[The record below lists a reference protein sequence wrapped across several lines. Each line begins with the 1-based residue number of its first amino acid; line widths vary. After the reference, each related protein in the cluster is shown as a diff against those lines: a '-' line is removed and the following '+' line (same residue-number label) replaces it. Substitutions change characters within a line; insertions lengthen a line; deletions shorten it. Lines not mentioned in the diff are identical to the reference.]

1 MVSYR
6 GLRGEEGDQVT
17 AKVNS
22 LQAIRHDL
30 QNYVGKPVRL
40 RANRGRKKI
49 LEAEG
54 ILEKTYPNLFV
65 IRLEDGSPVQR
76 MSYTYADVLTET
88 VELKYL
94 DRRIGVS

>member
-1 MVSYR
+1 M
-6 GLRGEEGDQVT
+6 T
-17 AKVNS
+17 AKGNS

-40 RANRGRKKI
+40 RANRGRKRI
-49 LEAEG
+49 MEAKG

-65 IRLEDGSPVQR
+65 VRLDDGSPVQR

-88 VELKYL
+88 VEIKFD

>member
-1 MVSYR
+1 M
-6 GLRGEEGDQVT
+6 T

-30 QNYVGKPVRL
+30 QNYVGKPIRL

-65 IRLEDGSPVQR
+65 IRLEDGSHVQR

>member
-1 MVSYR
+1 M
-6 GLRGEEGDQVT
+6 T

-30 QNYVGKPVRL
+30 QNYVGKPIRL

-49 LEAEG
+49 LEVEG

-65 IRLEDGSPVQR
+65 IRLEDGSPVQ
-76 MSYTYADVLTET
+76 TDVLH
-88 VELKYL
+88 LCRCSHG
-94 DRRIGVS
+94 DRRA